1 MLIVENVESQK
12 FFYDKHDCRGAP
24 DKLQDPVRF
33 DTITTINR
41 HVRLHVTPRFQSRR
55 ES

>member
-24 DKLQDPVRF
+24 DKFQDPVRF
-33 DTITTINR
+33 DKITTIN
-41 HVRLHVTPRFQSRR
+41 LHVHVYDYM
-55 ES
+55 